1 MPEKRNNKFLQLV
14 TVPLS
19 KKRKLLKYSAEFKT
33 SIKMEQIFHDFVQI
47 SEEKIG
53 LKSKTLF
60 KRLK

>member
-1 MPEKRNNKFLQLV
+1 MPEKRNIKFLQLF

-33 SIKMEQIFHDFVQI
+33 SIRMEQIFYDFTR
-47 SEEKIG
+47 SFEEKTG